1 MPPVVLAVSVV
12 AGPLGIVVAIVVAV
26 LLGIVVAIVVV
37 WLPLDFAVLP
47 ESAVGPLETA
57 VVIAFGVSNL
67 GHPRYF
73 ASPNACSFA
82 SCSSS
87 VGLVG
92 GVFVGSSIDALSNDA
107 PDSHSSNLTVSFHKR
122 MEPFDS
128 GPSLSHSSASDTSV
142 LPTDA
147 TTNRRR
153 KRSPPQCQGQSRHTS
168 RVSRPPPVVR
178 EIR

>member
-26 LLGIVVAIVVV
+26 LLGIAVAIVVV

-57 VVIAFGVSNL
+57 DVIAFGVSNL

-128 GPSLSHSSASDTSV
+128 GPSLSYSSASDTSV

-147 TTNRRR
+147 TTNHCKKKCPHLSQGRRR
-153 KRSPPQCQGQSRHTS
+153 HKSQVSLPPLE
-168 RVSRPPPVVR
+168 VR
-178 EIR
+178 QIQ